1 MALKEFTF
9 NGKNSSFYGL
19 RVLDA
24 KVYTLPEKNVE
35 TFSIPGR
42 SGDILLDNK
51 NFNMVMVS
59 YHVLFPKKDLAASI
73 QKLKEMLYV
82 NDPTSSQDNLLT
94 NYHKLT
100 DTYDPEFYRMAYFAG
115 PADWET
121 MMNLYGET
129 TLNFVCMP
137 QKYYNN
143 YFTSVTKEVPNG
155 QTVRFNVEDLP
166 YSSSVP
172 FPLSKGRFFPM
183 ITIGIFGAPSAGGE
197 LGIGIPGVAERMKLV
212 NLDEIG
218 TGYLGS
224 VFVDCYEE
232 QVINGLNNELVGDI
246 INDHAVL
253 EASYGIGMYDFPYW
267 TISNPA
273 LNIRND
279 LGLSVVVKIDWR
291 CHTI

>member
-73 QKLKEMLYV
+73 QRLKEMLYV

-155 QTVRFNVEDLP
+155 QTVRFTVEDFP
-166 YSSSVP
+166 SSSSVP
-172 FPLSKGRFFPM
+172 FPLSLSMP
-183 ITIGIFGAPSAGGE
+183 PQHSLL
-197 LGIGIPGVAERMKLV
+197 LG
-212 NLDEIG
+212 
-218 TGYLGS
+218 
-224 VFVDCYEE
+224 
-232 QVINGLNNELVGDI
+232 
-246 INDHAVL
+246 
-253 EASYGIGMYDFPYW
+253 
-267 TISNPA
+267 
-273 LNIRND
+273 
-279 LGLSVVVKIDWR
+279 
-291 CHTI
+291 